1 MKASQSD
8 GWVGNKPIDW
18 HLYNA
23 KIILTK
29 FPMKNINF
37 WPHAC
42 VPSIV
47 LNAVKNRYFK
57 LIFKCFIYNN
67 YYKICKWSKHNINTY
82 YIIICI
88 M

>member
-8 GWVGNKPIDW
+8 AWVGNKPIDW

-29 FPMKNINF
+29 LPTKKINF

-47 LNAVKNRYFK
+47 LNAIKKKKNNVHTYS
-57 LIFKCFIYNN
+57 IS
-67 YYKICKWSKHNINTY
+67 YKIQLKQ
-82 YIIICI
+82 IITLYKILEELKYHLF
-88 M
+88 